1 MINTFFVG
9 GNVKLW
15 IREEI
20 NKAVKVDYSST
31 AKANQKVSDP
41 QWG

>member
-20 NKAVKVDYSST
+20 NKAVRVDYSSA